1 MDEKIFKLNLL
12 KTIKE
17 LEDKEKFTC
26 TEYVFKINT
35 IEEKGKP
42 LSSRDETMSLTIFYE
57 KRINKRFFELD
68 EVVSAFTALKPL
80 VPLWI
85 NVIFLEASDGVAK
98 FRLDCSKRFRQPSL
112 LHNQETGHP
121 PFKAILVNESN

>member
-35 IEEKGKP
+35 IEERE
-42 LSSRDETMSLTIFYE
+42 SRF
-57 KRINKRFFELD
+57 
-68 EVVSAFTALKPL
+68 L
-80 VPLWI
+80 VEMRP
-85 NVIFLEASDGVAK
+85 
-98 FRLDCSKRFRQPSL
+98 
-112 LHNQETGHP
+112 
-121 PFKAILVNESN
+121 